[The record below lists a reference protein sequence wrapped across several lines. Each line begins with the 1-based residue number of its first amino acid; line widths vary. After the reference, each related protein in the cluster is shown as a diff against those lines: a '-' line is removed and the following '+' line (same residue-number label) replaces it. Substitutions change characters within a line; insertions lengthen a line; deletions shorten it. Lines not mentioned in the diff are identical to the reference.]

1 MNNTKITVTI
11 ATIMIF
17 IGIFLLSYNFINEKR
32 EYANSTN
39 NLSLSN
45 EVNETKFIE
54 EKEITT
60 QKEEETIEDNT
71 IDSNYEYYIGTI
83 NINKIDLVKGFYDKD
98 SKLNDLR
105 WNIKVLK
112 ESSYPD
118 IESGN
123 LIIAGHSG
131 NYSNSYFKD
140 LYKLELGDIA
150 IVEYNDIEYTYKITN
165 IYTDDKDGNV
175 EIRRNTNKSCLTLI
189 TCTKDSDNLQ
199 TIYIFELIKKKRI

>member
-32 EYANSTN
+32 EYAYSTI